1 MAIDQVAPEAPH
13 HDRRTYRRT
22 LEQRSDFTGE
32 HHALGRRHVVQRLDP
47 EPISTGN
54 QSLTRRVVQ
63 DERPHA
69 VEPSHAVGAPGIV
82 CREDDFRIGPA
93 MEAVAARRQFVAQ
106 LAVVVDLAVERE
118 PAAGRSAHR
127 LATGLGE
134 IENLE
139 AAMSEA

>member
-1 MAIDQVAPEAPH
+1 
-13 HDRRTYRRT
+13 
-22 LEQRSDFTGE
+22 
-32 HHALGRRHVVQRLDP
+32 
-47 EPISTGN
+47 
-54 QSLTRRVVQ
+54 
-63 DERPHA
+63 
-69 VEPSHAVGAPGIV
+69 
-82 CREDDFRIGPA
+82 

-139 AAMSEA
+139 AAMSEPEHQRLVGELSIGVEAAVDAPAGVARSVRSPMGQSLGRTT